1 MDKVF
6 LLKVCIVINLI
17 FIILLMISFFMFEN
31 IQSNYLNVGWS
42 NNFVFLSII
51 INTPLKYFILCTFIT
66 VLNMSEIFLN
76 DVAWPIIQFS
86 TYNPYKGVINDFSRL
101 ELEVYSNLVFFIQ
114 GAKKLVLVLVT
125 LSQIDIAIF
134 SLITSQISASIAI
147 NYLLNEK
154 SFKNEPVHIPGITRY
169 SSVGESSPIIGRA
182 YTTKNEYI
190 QV

>member
-1 MDKVF
+1 MT
-6 LLKVCIVINLI
+6 
-17 FIILLMISFFMFEN
+17 SFFMFEN
-31 IQSNYLNVGWS
+31 IQSHYLNVGWS

-86 TYNPYKGVINDFSRL
+86 TYNPYKGVINDFSRF

-114 GAKKLVLVLVT
+114 GSKKLVLVLVT

-169 SSVGESSPIIGRA
+169 SSIGENSPIINNA
-182 YTTKNEYI
+182 LTTKEEFL